1 MADNNKRMEQS
12 DSSSN
17 SNRNME
23 GKLEY
28 YLVADELRR
37 KNNKVVRFSY
47 TNTICTIY
55 PQEWGV
61 HITSCESEIERNKK
75 DAHKSASLLK
85 LKRFKEEYA
94 SIEDQLDEERR
105 RHNEALCKLETLEQ
119 KITDLQRRCTNLSKV
134 TNQMQTP
141 QPHDEVSPTNYT
153 ISIRNMSLDFISKI
167 EKDLCNEVVTREA

>member
-1 MADNNKRMEQS
+1 MADNNKSMEQN

-37 KNNKVVRFSY
+37 KNKKVVRFSD
-47 TNTICTIY
+47 TDTICTIY

-85 LKRFKEEYA
+85 RFKEEYA

-105 RHNEALCKLETLEQ
+105 RHNETLRKMETLEQ

-141 QPHDEVSPTNYT
+141 KPHDEVSPMNYT
-153 ISIRNMSLDFISKI
+153 ISIRKMSLDFISKI